1 MNDIN
6 KSLNKVMLVKR
17 HYFSRSE
24 KKLFIP
30 KLFEVLPKMTKK
42 QLIND
47 IIAGILVGI
56 VALPLGIA
64 FGIASGVT
72 PAQGLIT
79 AVIGGFLV
87 SLLGGSHV
95 QIGGPTGAF
104 IIIIYGIVAQFGVDG
119 LMVATFMAGVILVLM
134 GVSKFGSLI
143 KFIPYPVVVGFTSGI
158 AVVIFSTQ
166 IKDLFGL
173 HIEKVPADF
182 VSKWGAYFSN
192 FNTINWEA
200 TLIGFVSLLIIIFWP
215 KINKKLPG
223 SIIAILVAT
232 VLVIVFKMDTVPT
245 IESEFGSIPST
256 LPKPQMPHI
265 TFDLV
270 KAMFPPAF
278 TIAILAAIEAL
289 LSAVVADGMIGEKH
303 KSNTELIGQGVANMV
318 SPLFGGIPVT
328 GAIARTATNVKNG
341 GRTPISGIV
350 HSIVLLLI
358 MLLLG
363 PWAKLIPMPT
373 LAAILIMVAYNMSE
387 HHIFR
392 QLLKSPKSDMIVLLA
407 TFLLTV
413 FLDLTVA
420 IGVGMVLAMFLFMK
434 RMEDVANVDFISSS
448 KQDKSDEDDPDS
460 IKMKDVPKGVEVYE
474 VAGPFFFGA
483 ASKFNESIKMLQDP
497 PEIRIIRMRSVPVID
512 ATGLNSLKSLY
523 LDSKKDGIIMLLSGV
538 NQQPLKALKNYGLYD
553 LIGDKNVHQHID
565 STLARA
571 KEILAEKN

>member
-1 MNDIN
+1 MF
-6 KSLNKVMLVKR
+6 KPK
-17 HYFSRSE
+17 FF
-24 KKLFIP
+24 KL
-30 KLFEVLPKMTKK
+30 LPKMTKK

-64 FGIASGVT
+64 FGIASGVS
-72 PAQGLIT
+72 PEKGLIT

-119 LMVATFMAGVILVLM
+119 LMVATLMAGIILVIM
-134 GVSKFGSLI
+134 GISKFGSLI

-173 HIEKVPADF
+173 SIENVPGDF
-182 VSKWGAYFSN
+182 ISKWGSYFQN
-192 FNTINWEA
+192 FNTINWQA
-200 TLIGFVSLLIIIFWP
+200 TLVGLASLLIIIFWP
-215 KINKKLPG
+215 KINRKIPG
-223 SIIAILVAT
+223 SIIAILIAT
-232 VLVIVFKMDTVPT
+232 LAVKFFNLNVPT
-245 IESEFGSIPST
+245 IESSFGAIPSK
-256 LPKPQMPHI
+256 LPMPHLPHV

-270 KAMFPPAF
+270 KALFPAAF

-303 KSNTELIGQGVANMV
+303 DSNTELIGQGVANMV

-363 PWAKLIPMPT
+363 PWAKLIPMTT

-392 QLLKSPKSDMIVLLA
+392 QLLKSPKSDMIVLFA
-407 TFLLTV
+407 SFLLTV

-434 RMEDVANVDFISSS
+434 RMEAVTNVDFISNSRE
-448 KQDKSDEDDPDS
+448 DKTDEEDPDS

-483 ASKFNESIKMLQDP
+483 ATKFQDSIKMLQDP
-497 PEIRIIRMRSVPVID
+497 PEIRIIRMRSVPAID
-512 ATGLNSLKSLY
+512 ATGLNSLRSLY
-523 LDSKKDGIIMLLSGV
+523 LDSKKAGITLLLSGV
-538 NQQPLKALKNYGLYD
+538 NPQPLKALKNFGLYEQV
-553 LIGDKNVHQHID
+553 GDKNIHQHID
-565 STLARA
+565 STLERA
-571 KEILAEKN
+571 KEILAEKDKQ

>member
-1 MNDIN
+1 MF
-6 KSLNKVMLVKR
+6 KPK
-17 HYFSRSE
+17 FF
-24 KKLFIP
+24 KL
-30 KLFEVLPKMTKK
+30 LPKITKK

-64 FGIASGVT
+64 FGIASGVS
-72 PAQGLIT
+72 PEKGLIT

-119 LMVATFMAGVILVLM
+119 LMVATLMAGIILVIM
-134 GVSKFGSLI
+134 GISKFGSLI

-173 HIEKVPADF
+173 SIENVPGDF
-182 VSKWGAYFSN
+182 ISKWGSYFQN
-192 FNTINWEA
+192 FNTINWQA
-200 TLIGFVSLLIIIFWP
+200 TLVGLASLLIIIFWP
-215 KINKKLPG
+215 KINRKIPG
-223 SIIAILVAT
+223 SIIAILIAT
-232 VLVIVFKMDTVPT
+232 LAVKFFNLNVPT
-245 IESEFGSIPST
+245 IESSFGAIPSK
-256 LPKPQMPHI
+256 LSMPHLPHV

-270 KAMFPPAF
+270 KALFPAAF

-303 KSNTELIGQGVANMV
+303 DSNTELIGQGVANMV

-363 PWAKLIPMPT
+363 PWAKLIPMTT

-392 QLLKSPKSDMIVLLA
+392 QLLKSPKSDMIVLFA

-434 RMEDVANVDFISSS
+434 RMEAVTNVDFISNSRE
-448 KQDKSDEDDPDS
+448 DKTDEEDPDS

-483 ASKFNESIKMLQDP
+483 ATKFQDSIKMLQGP
-497 PEIRIIRMRSVPVID
+497 PEIRIIRMRSVPAID
-512 ATGLNSLKSLY
+512 ATGLNSLRSLY
-523 LDSKKDGIIMLLSGV
+523 LDSKKAGITLLLSGV
-538 NQQPLKALKNYGLYD
+538 NPQPLKALKNYGLYD
-553 LIGDKNVHQHID
+553 LIGDKNIHQDID
-565 STLARA
+565 SSLERAR
-571 KEILAEKN
+571 EILAERSN

>member
-1 MNDIN
+1 M
-6 KSLNKVMLVKR
+6 
-17 HYFSRSE
+17 
-24 KKLFIP
+24 FIP
-30 KLFEVLPKMTKK
+30 KLFKIVPTITKK

-104 IIIIYGIVAQFGVDG
+104 IVILYGIVAQFGIDG
-119 LMVATFMAGVILVLM
+119 LMVATFMAGIILVLM
-134 GVSKFGSLI
+134 GLSKFGSLI

-173 HIEKVPADF
+173 TIENVPGDF
-182 VSKWGAYFSN
+182 VSKWVSYFQN
-192 FNTINWEA
+192 FTTLNWQA
-200 TLIGFVSLLIIIFWP
+200 TLIGFVSLLIIIIWP
-215 KINKKLPG
+215 KINRKIPG
-223 SIIAILVAT
+223 SIIAIIIAT
-232 VLVIVFKMDTVPT
+232 VLVVVLKMDVPT
-245 IESEFGSIPST
+245 IKSEFGSIPST

-265 TFDLV
+265 TFKLI

-278 TIAILAAIEAL
+278 SIAILAAIEAL

-303 KSNTELIGQGVANMV
+303 DSNQELVGQGIANMV

-341 GRTPISGIV
+341 GRTPIAGIV
-350 HSIVLLLI
+350 HAIVLLLI
-358 MLLLG
+358 MLVLG
-363 PWAKLIPMPT
+363 RWAKFIPMPT

-392 QLLKSPKSDMIVLLA
+392 QLLKSPKSDMIVLFA

-420 IGVGMVLAMFLFMK
+420 IGVGMVLAMFLFMR
-434 RMEDVANVDFISSS
+434 RMEAVSNVDFISSS
-448 KQDKSDEDDPDS
+448 NEDKSDEDDPDS

-483 ASKFNESIKMLQDP
+483 ATKFQDSIKMLQDP
-497 PEIRIIRMRSVPVID
+497 PKIRIIRMRSVPVID
-512 ATGLNSLKSLY
+512 ATGLNSLRNLY
-523 LDSKKDGIIMLLSGV
+523 LDSKKAGITLLLSGV
-538 NQQPLKALKNYGLYD
+538 NPQPLKALKNYGLYEQV
-553 LIGDKNVHQHID
+553 GDKNIHQHID
-565 STLARA
+565 STLERAR
-571 KEILAEKN
+571 EILAEREISKRR